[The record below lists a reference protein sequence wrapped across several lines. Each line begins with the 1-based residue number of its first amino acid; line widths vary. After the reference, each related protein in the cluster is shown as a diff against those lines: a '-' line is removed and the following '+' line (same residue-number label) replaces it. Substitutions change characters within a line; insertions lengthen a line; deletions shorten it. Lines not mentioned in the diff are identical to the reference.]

1 MNQQAYRN
9 KAFISYRHT
18 GRDSRIA
25 ALLQRELENY
35 RLPRGLDFKKQA
47 FSLSAEQNYQ
57 NHRLPQGL
65 DGQKEKTGALFKSF
79 PAERNPRRLG
89 RIFRDTTDLGAR
101 ADLTAELRRELED
114 SEYMIVLCSTASAE
128 SVWVER
134 EIRYFLQTHPAERIL
149 PVLIDGEPEQVLP
162 AMFDRFGEMP
172 QHPLACDF
180 RERTGE
186 KDTEENLQIFH
197 LIRGRIFRSDHRDS
211 FSRAELTRLA
221 AALLDCPYDMLANRR
236 KRYET
241 RRRAAV
247 LGATFL
253 LLAVVTIYY
262 AMTSARIRQ
271 SYRDQLVAESESLAV
286 RSETALA
293 GQQRFDAIRYALK
306 ALPEKKGDR
315 PVTGQSVLALQ
326 KAVTAYVPE
335 GNRRTE
341 QTAELAAPGRIQD
354 YEVCRGDDAAYVC
367 AVYGSGDVILWNAD
381 TGEVLFDSGAGV
393 EKDDSSEASTKE
405 EGAGENAGENA
416 FQEDREMYDMTAYD
430 VSVHLTQ
437 ELLVF
442 AKGWTLTAVET
453 RTGKLLWQAEEER
466 NIKLT
471 VFDEKAGAIALEA
484 RGIRQDIL
492 PVSDSKERENE
503 FTPGEQ
509 VGEQVLELQLRS
521 TADGSLIYRRNAGQ
535 EENPDTTFFVNASF
549 TGNRHQI
556 LLLKGADDQ
565 FSLQLLDPETKQEK
579 TLAQERCIIG
589 YYLTDNGRIL
599 AASYETLRDNIKGF
613 KSGTGNR
620 EIRYK
625 QKGTEP
631 LSIFCIDLKS
641 GKEKWRTLTSCTQ
654 NCNICLSGD
663 LEIASAGGRKVCLAT
678 AGSHM
683 EILAQDTGQC
693 LYTYDLPG
701 LPVSWSI
708 GEGRSLS
715 GDTGEALVS
724 ALRDGSQVFCF
735 FEDSEISKYESIFPG
750 QVLEAKEAGGLMYFL
765 CGQEDGTGSSDRILV
780 VGESV
785 FDPEGTYLLDACGDP
800 IHLEELRLRYGDST
814 TDRSLIGS
822 CIVAGDKFILIRR
835 KENSDSKS
843 ERGNPAENKSKSESG
858 DSAENKNKSKSG
870 DSAENKSKSE
880 SGDSAENESKSERGN
895 PAENES
901 AGSTDKENVI
911 VTAVDACTGEI
922 RWETELGAN
931 LSYAGYARQSGTLVF
946 QDNILS
952 GWELYQRSMNRE
964 KKPEPVWNFLHVED
978 GHVDTVR
985 DIEKNI
991 FGGKA
996 VQTNIMKAGGSSVFL
1011 YAAPEEEGEI
1021 WLLNYSLSDGATD
1034 KIRIPEEYLDT
1045 VRAAYFPSQI
1055 AIDPDGNLA
1064 VYAFGLSEYTDEG
1077 EEIIAKIN
1085 LLVDWKT
1092 HKIRELENTPMIDG
1106 PSVVTWSRDGKQIAF
1121 LRYDRKAFLVS
1132 RDGEMLYRSS
1142 EASASSARIHGI
1154 GFRQKDLFLLEEE
1167 DFDLHFRI
1175 PEKEIDILLPA
1186 GKNVQF
1192 DQDIQSEKE
1201 YFSWDLPG
1209 HKLLLQYGMQSFIFD
1224 LETGITEAV
1233 IDNMV
1238 AYNPQADT
1246 LLLTDDDG
1254 HMSIFPRYGWED
1266 LAEKGKRILG
1276 EDPAGK

>member
-79 PAERNPRRLG
+79 PAESNPRRLG

-253 LLAVVTIYY
+253 LLAVVTVYY

-335 GNRRTE
+335 GNRKTA

-393 EKDDSSEASTKE
+393 EKDDSSEAAPKE

-735 FEDSEISKYESIFPG
+735 FEDSEISKYESVFPG
-750 QVLEAKEAGGLMYFL
+750 GKGSGRLNVFSLRTGRRDWFQRPDPCRGGV
-765 CGQEDGTGSSDRILV
+765 CV
-780 VGESV
+780 
-785 FDPEGTYLLDACGDP
+785 
-800 IHLEELRLRYGDST
+800 
-814 TDRSLIGS
+814 
-822 CIVAGDKFILIRR
+822 
-835 KENSDSKS
+835 
-843 ERGNPAENKSKSESG
+843 
-858 DSAENKNKSKSG
+858 
-870 DSAENKSKSE
+870 
-880 SGDSAENESKSERGN
+880 
-895 PAENES
+895 
-901 AGSTDKENVI
+901 
-911 VTAVDACTGEI
+911 
-922 RWETELGAN
+922 
-931 LSYAGYARQSGTLVF
+931 
-946 QDNILS
+946 
-952 GWELYQRSMNRE
+952 
-964 KKPEPVWNFLHVED
+964 
-978 GHVDTVR
+978 
-985 DIEKNI
+985 
-991 FGGKA
+991 
-996 VQTNIMKAGGSSVFL
+996 
-1011 YAAPEEEGEI
+1011 
-1021 WLLNYSLSDGATD
+1021 
-1034 KIRIPEEYLDT
+1034 
-1045 VRAAYFPSQI
+1045 
-1055 AIDPDGNLA
+1055 
-1064 VYAFGLSEYTDEG
+1064 
-1077 EEIIAKIN
+1077 
-1085 LLVDWKT
+1085 
-1092 HKIRELENTPMIDG
+1092 
-1106 PSVVTWSRDGKQIAF
+1106 
-1121 LRYDRKAFLVS
+1121 
-1132 RDGEMLYRSS
+1132 
-1142 EASASSARIHGI
+1142 
-1154 GFRQKDLFLLEEE
+1154 
-1167 DFDLHFRI
+1167 
-1175 PEKEIDILLPA
+1175 
-1186 GKNVQF
+1186 
-1192 DQDIQSEKE
+1192 
-1201 YFSWDLPG
+1201 
-1209 HKLLLQYGMQSFIFD
+1209 
-1224 LETGITEAV
+1224 
-1233 IDNMV
+1233 
-1238 AYNPQADT
+1238 
-1246 LLLTDDDG
+1246 
-1254 HMSIFPRYGWED
+1254 
-1266 LAEKGKRILG
+1266 
-1276 EDPAGK
+1276 

>member
-9 KAFISYRHT
+9 KAFISYRHSE
-18 GRDSRIA
+18 RDSRIA

-35 RLPRGLDFKKQA
+35 RLPRGLDG
-47 FSLSAEQNYQ
+47 
-57 NHRLPQGL
+57 R
-65 DGQKEKTGALFKSF
+65 KEKTGALFKSL

-114 SEYMIVLCSTASAE
+114 SEYMIVLCSPASAE

-134 EIRYFLQTHPAERIL
+134 EICYFLQTHPADRIL

-186 KDTEENLQIFH
+186 KDTAEGLRIFRFIQGE
-197 LIRGRIFRSDHRDS
+197 LFRSDHRDS
-211 FSRAELTRLA
+211 FSRSELTRLA

-253 LLAVVTIYY
+253 LLAVVTAYY
-262 AMTSARIRQ
+262 AVTSARIRQ

-306 ALPEKKGDR
+306 ALPQKKGDR
-315 PVTGQSVLALQ
+315 PVTGQTVLALQ

-335 GNRRTE
+335 GNRRTA
-341 QTAELAAPGRIQD
+341 QIAELRAPGRIQD
-354 YEVCRGDDAAYVC
+354 YEVCQGDEAAYVC

-393 EKDDSSEASTKE
+393 EKDDSFEAAPTE
-405 EGAGENAGENA
+405 ENAGENA
-416 FQEDREMYDMTAYD
+416 LQEDREKYDLTAYD
-430 VSVHLTQ
+430 VSMHLTQ

-453 RTGKLLWQAEEER
+453 RTGKLLWQTEEER

-484 RGIRQDIL
+484 RGIRRDIL
-492 PVSDSKERENE
+492 PVSDSKEGEND
-503 FTPGEQ
+503 FTP
-509 VGEQVLELQLRS
+509 GEQVLELQLRS

-535 EENPDTTFFVNASF
+535 EENLGTTFFVNASF

-589 YYLTDNGRIL
+589 YYLTDNERIL
-599 AASYETLRDNIKGF
+599 ASSYETLRENIKSF
-613 KSGTGNR
+613 KSETGNR

-641 GKEKWRTLTSCTQ
+641 GEEKWRTLTSCTQ
-654 NCNICLSGD
+654 NCNICLSGN

-683 EILAQDTGQC
+683 EILEQDTGQC

-701 LPVSWSI
+701 LPVSWRI
-708 GEGRSLS
+708 GEGRTQA
-715 GDTGEALVS
+715 GDIKEALVS
-724 ALRDGSQVFCF
+724 ALRDGSQVFSF
-735 FEDSEISKYESIFPG
+735 FEDGELCKYESVLPG
-750 QVLEAKEAGGLMYFL
+750 QILEAKEAGGLMYFL

-800 IHLEELRLRYGDST
+800 IHLEELHLHYGDST

-835 KENSDSKS
+835 KENSESKN
-843 ERGNPAENKSKSESG
+843 EGGDPAEKESKNESG
-858 DSAENKNKSKSG
+858 DPAEKESKN
-870 DSAENKSKSE
+870 E
-880 SGDSAENESKSERGN
+880 SGDPAENESKNESGD

-901 AGSTDKENVI
+901 AGTINKENVI
-911 VTAVDACTGEI
+911 VTAVDAHTGEI
-922 RWETELGAN
+922 CWETELGAN
-931 LSYAGYARQSGTLVF
+931 LFYAGYARQSGTLVF

-952 GWELYQRSMNRE
+952 GWELYQLSMKRE

-985 DIEKNI
+985 DIEKNL
-991 FGGKA
+991 FEGKE
-996 VQTNIMKAGGSSVFL
+996 VQTYIMKAGGSSVFL
-1011 YAAPEEEGEI
+1011 YAAPEEEKEI
-1021 WLLNYSLSDGATD
+1021 WILKYSLSDGATD
-1034 KIRIPEEYLDT
+1034 KIRIPEEYLDA
-1045 VRAAYFPSQI
+1045 VRAAWFPSQI
-1055 AIDPDGNLA
+1055 AINPEGDFV
-1064 VYAFGLSEYTDEG
+1064 VYAFGLSEDTDEG
-1077 EEIIAKIN
+1077 EEIITKIN

-1106 PSVVTWSRDGKQIAF
+1106 PAVVTWSRDGSQIAF
-1121 LRYDRKAFLVS
+1121 LRDDRKASLVS

-1142 EASASSARIHGI
+1142 EAPASSARIHGI

-1167 DFDLHFRI
+1167 DLDLHFRI

-1186 GKNVQF
+1186 GKNVQY

-1201 YFSWDLPG
+1201 YFSWDLPDN
-1209 HKLLLQYGMQSFIFD
+1209 KLLLQYGTQSFIFD

-1238 AYNPQADT
+1238 AYNPQTDT

-1266 LAEKGKRILG
+1266 LAEKGRKILG
-1276 EDPAGK
+1276 EDPTGK